1 MPIIFDASV
10 FDQTGP
16 DPDLEMSTAIGAF
29 GAGIGQ
35 GLKEGMDFERQK
47 QADKEKMELEAKLSL
62 EKAAFEQDFQAR
74 EAQKNRDQ
82 ATEQFNK
89 TLELET
95 TRTNAAVEADKAT
108 TDLRKAE
115 REALKEEEK
124 RLEAERKKQEELEN
138 AQKQWQS
145 QYGGLVPSPLQ
156 PSWVTE
162 GTYSQE
168 QYAQI
173 ELQRNTFMKGY
184 TAPDGTFVPPTPQD
198 IATFDDGIER
208 QYMLDREAARNTRAA
223 TGMRTFF
230 NRSLFSG
237 AQGTQRRE
245 QLQPYVD
252 AVQDGQMT
260 PAEAHGIMEEQ
271 YRDFEE
277 TDYVSRQTQTYTDRI
292 SIQRKELDE
301 LSTKHGKDPVFASWV
316 SERRRRLDEAS
327 SIIGRAQTREDFNGV
342 DDLLENRG
350 SVGVTKVTP
359 DGTTETKPS
368 DKDSFNFVKEV
379 QNTLEITTQFANMS
393 DKELEALGVSSP
405 VTGLTP
411 LQRGAQIR
419 DGIVARAW
427 ASLVPPSESS
437 RGSAEQARAD
447 VDAALSNEEPPPPAA
462 NQPATTE
469 TPPAN
474 STNTPATSP
483 AEQAVRDTAATSRA
497 TPEQRAAAEKLSK
510 EAAAKVGEQRAVL
523 KKTGD
528 FADQVSKAMTA
539 AKNQYSQASGLA
551 GVVEIERIK
560 DELAKAKTSQDLEKV
575 LAKATEQF
583 DALKELR
590 SKVDS
595 RMRPTPGEAAS
606 EADVNDYKLIESVL
620 TPLGE
625 LVNALD
631 NAIEMQV
638 DPKDLGL

>member
-16 DPDLEMSTAIGAF
+16 DPDQEMYSAIGAF

-62 EKAAFEQDFQAR
+62 DKAAFEQDFQAR

-82 ATEQFNK
+82 ATDQFNK
-89 TLELET
+89 TLSLET
-95 TRTNAAVEADKAT
+95 TRTNAAVEADQAT

-115 REALKEEEK
+115 RQALEDEKK
-124 RLEAERKKQEELEN
+124 RLEEERKRQQALED

-198 IATFDDGIER
+198 IAAFDDGIER

-237 AQGTQRRE
+237 PQGQQRRE

-252 AVQDGQMT
+252 AVQNGQMT

-277 TDYVSRQTQTYTDRI
+277 TDYVSRQTQTYTERI
-292 SIQRKELDE
+292 NIQRKELDE
-301 LSTKHGKDPVFASWV
+301 LSTKHGHDSVFSAWV

-327 SIIGRAQTREDFNGV
+327 AIIGRAQTREDFNGV
-342 DDLLENRG
+342 ADLLENRG
-350 SVGVTKVTP
+350 SAGVTRVTP
-359 DGTTETKPS
+359 DGATETKPS
-368 DKDSFNFVKEV
+368 GKDSYNFVKEV
-379 QNTLEITTQFANMS
+379 QNTLEIARQFTDMS
-393 DKELEALGVSSP
+393 DQELEILGASSP
-405 VTGLTP
+405 VTGVTP
-411 LQRGAQIR
+411 LERGRQMR

-437 RGSAEQARAD
+437 RASAEQARAD
-447 VDAALSNEEPPPPAA
+447 VDAALSNEDAPPPAA

-469 TPPAN
+469 TPPAGN
-474 STNTPATSP
+474 ANTPAMSP
-483 AEQAVRDTAATSRA
+483 AEQAVRDTAATSSA

-510 EAAAKVGEQRAVL
+510 EAAAKVGEQKAAL

-528 FADQVSKAMTA
+528 FANQVSKAMTA
-539 AKNQYSQASGLA
+539 AKGQYSQASGLA
-551 GVVEIERIK
+551 GVVEIEGIK

-575 LAKATEQF
+575 LAKATKQF

-620 TPLGE
+620 SPLGE

>member
-62 EKAAFEQDFQAR
+62 DKAAFEQDFQAR

-89 TLELET
+89 TLSLET

-115 REALKEEEK
+115 RQALEDEKK
-124 RLEAERKKQEELEN
+124 RLEEERKKQQALED

-156 PSWVTE
+156 PSWVTD

-237 AQGTQRRE
+237 PQGQQRRE

-277 TDYVSRQTQTYTDRI
+277 TDYVSRQTQTYTERI
-292 SIQRKELDE
+292 SIQRKELEE
-301 LSTKHGKDPVFASWV
+301 LSTKHGNDPVFASWV

-342 DDLLENRG
+342 ADLLENRG

-359 DGTTETKPS
+359 DGATETKS
-368 DKDSFNFVKEV
+368 SGKDSFNFIKEV
-379 QNTLEITTQFANMS
+379 QNTLEIATQFAQMG
-393 DKELEALGVSSP
+393 DTELEVLGASSP
-405 VTGLTP
+405 VSGVTP
-411 LQRGAQIR
+411 LERGRQMR
-419 DGIVARAW
+419 DGIIARAW

>member
-16 DPDLEMSTAIGAF
+16 DPDLEMSAAIGAF

-62 EKAAFEQDFQAR
+62 EKAAFEQDFQSR

-82 ATEQFNK
+82 ATQQFNE
-89 TLELET
+89 TLGLER

-108 TDLRKAE
+108 TDLRKDE
-115 REALKEEEK
+115 REALEDEKK
-124 RLEAERKKQEELEN
+124 RLEDERKKQEALED

-198 IATFDDGIER
+198 IATFDDGVER

-237 AQGTQRRE
+237 PQGQQRRE

-292 SIQRKELDE
+292 NIQRKELEE
-301 LSTKHGKDPVFASWV
+301 LSTKHGEDPVFASWV

-342 DDLLENRG
+342 ADLLENRG

-359 DGTTETKPS
+359 DGATETKS
-368 DKDSFNFVKEV
+368 SGKDSFNFIKEV
-379 QNTLEITTQFANMS
+379 QNTLEIATQFAQMG
-393 DKELEALGVSSP
+393 DTELEVLGASSP
-405 VTGLTP
+405 VSGVTP
-411 LQRGAQIR
+411 LERGRQMR
-419 DGIVARAW
+419 DGIIARAW

-510 EAAAKVGEQRAVL
+510 EAAAKVGEQRAAL

-575 LAKATEQF
+575 LAKATKQF